1 MYTITTISIIS
12 LVALLVE
19 RKKSNIWKVGKGY
32 IYIQQNLIPFDR
44 KGQRG
49 PLPICKA
56 LTWNSDGKILFRV
69 YDDESIRMWKQS
81 EEKGLW
87 LLLEAGPLMN
97 NHPHASNP
105 IEDLS

>member
-1 MYTITTISIIS
+1 MLTFCFKTGSISTIFQILDDEYYNFMYTITTMSVIF
-12 LVALLVE
+12 LVTYLVE

-44 KGQRG
+44 KGQRM

-69 YDDESIRMWKQS
+69 YGDESIRMWKQS
-81 EEKGLW
+81 EEK
-87 LLLEAGPLMN
+87 
-97 NHPHASNP
+97 
-105 IEDLS
+105 

>member
-1 MYTITTISIIS
+1 MFQIFGNLDISIIS

-19 RKKSNIWKVGKGY
+19 RKKSNIWNVDKGY

-81 EEKGLW
+81 EEK
-87 LLLEAGPLMN
+87 
-97 NHPHASNP
+97 
-105 IEDLS
+105 